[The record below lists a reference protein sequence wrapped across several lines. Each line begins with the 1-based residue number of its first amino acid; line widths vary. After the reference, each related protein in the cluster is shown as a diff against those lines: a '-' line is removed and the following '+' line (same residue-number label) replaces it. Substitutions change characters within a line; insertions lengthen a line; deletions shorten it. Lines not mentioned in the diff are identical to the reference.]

1 MRKFIII
8 FFSLILA
15 NCSLNK
21 DSQYWTENS
30 IENKN
35 NQKKLSQILK
45 KADDITSMTL
55 EEYEIYID
63 DYTKKSKYPDFES
76 IIILLNLIKFFLNNG
91 NRGSNIDVG

>member
-8 FFSLILA
+8 FFSLILT

-30 IENKN
+30 VESKTS
-35 NQKKLSQILK
+35 QKKLNEILK
-45 KADDITSMTL
+45 KTHDITSMTF

-63 DYTKKSKYPDFES
+63 DYTKKSKYPDIS
-76 IIILLNLIKFFLNNG
+76 K
-91 NRGSNIDVG
+91 